1 MQIEPCIH
9 NNLINIKKKAIPEAD
24 PSLLS
29 ETSVIECSDLPDLM
43 GYAGTESGSYPFA
56 NFLVGISSA
65 SDWINFE
72 TVWLVEFV
80 FWDLL
85 IEAYI

>member
-1 MQIEPCIH
+1 MPG
-9 NNLINIKKKAIPEAD
+9 LTD
-24 PSLLS
+24 
-29 ETSVIECSDLPDLM
+29 
-43 GYAGTESGSYPFA
+43 YAGTESGSYPFA
-56 NFLVGISSA
+56 NFLVGVSSA